1 MSSIDLE
8 QVRALAHAISQSP
21 VAGTNEEN
29 WLRAEREL
37 TVVHDY
43 DTPDRDLERVGVR
56 LSRLPL
62 EAGVV
67 WRLTLPRGERVEAW
81 SDGTDGLTLP
91 AELAGLVGGIV
102 AGKELVPSPPLS
114 GDPGARRL
122 REVLEA
128 QRHELLVHDPGT
140 RLGEDPENLHK
151 HRVAARRAR
160 ELLRAARRYVDR
172 DWRESLALLLAELG
186 SVTGPVRD
194 LDVLLDDVREEV
206 ERLEE
211 ADRAGGETV
220 VVRLAEERRQAR
232 ERLLAALDGDRYQ
245 TLLGRLR
252 LPPRLAEGVERV
264 PVERIARKE
273 FRGLERAVARLG
285 SHPDDAALHRLRIV
299 VKRARYAAELSAPGG
314 KARRRFLADAT
325 MLQNLL
331 GAHQDALV
339 AEAHLRRTTVVD
351 PTTAAAFAAGRLAE
365 RRAIRRARTTHELHA
380 VWKRVR
386 RSGARLG

>member
-1 MSSIDLE
+1 VSSIDVE

-21 VAGTNEEN
+21 GSGTDEEN

-37 TVVHDY
+37 TVAHDY
-43 DTPDRDLERVGVR
+43 DTPDGDLERTGVR
-56 LSRLPL
+56 VSRLPL

-91 AELAGLVGGIV
+91 AEIAGLVGGIV

-114 GDPGARRL
+114 DDPGARRL

-128 QRHELLVHDPGT
+128 QRHELLVHDPGA

-160 ELLRAARRYVDR
+160 ALLRAARRYVDR
-172 DWRESLALLLAELG
+172 EWRQSLTLLLAELG
-186 SVTGPVRD
+186 AVTGPVRD

-206 ERLEE
+206 ERLDE
-211 ADRAGGETV
+211 ADRAGGETLV
-220 VVRLAEERRQAR
+220 ARLVEERGTVR
-232 ERLLAALDGDRYQ
+232 EQLLATLDGDRYQ

-252 LPPRLAEGVERV
+252 LPPRLAEGVDRV
-264 PVERIARKE
+264 PIERIARKE
-273 FRGLERAVARLG
+273 FRRLERAVDRLG
-285 SHPDDAALHRLRIV
+285 AHPDDAALHRLRIV
-299 VKRARYAAELSAPGG
+299 VKRVRYTAELSAPEG

-325 MLQNLL
+325 TLQNLL

-339 AEAHLRRTTVVD
+339 AEEHLRRTAVID
-351 PTTAAAFAAGRLAE
+351 QPTATAFAAGRLAE

-380 VWKRVR
+380 AWKRVR
-386 RSGARLG
+386 KSGARLG